1 MGVCASAPVS
11 AEEAAER
18 DRKKL
23 EKVTS
28 ERERIEAK
36 QEERRRKSRSN
47 RGESTERVG
56 EPDMDDDEELEAM
69 GIA

>member
-1 MGVCASAPVS
+1 MGMCASAPVT

-23 EKVTS
+23 QKVTA
-28 ERERIEAK
+28 ERERIEQK
-36 QEERRRKSRSN
+36 QDERRRKSRSL
-47 RGESTERVG
+47 RGESTEHVA
-56 EPDMDDDEELEAM
+56 EPDMDDDDELEAM

>member
-23 EKVTS
+23 EKLTS

-36 QEERRRKSRSN
+36 QEARRRKSRSD
-47 RGESTERVG
+47 RGESAEIIG
-56 EPDMDDDEELEAM
+56 DAEINDQYELEAL